1 MVSESEEPGFSFQ
14 DKRRVD
20 PDTFEVREQPAA
32 PEPEGNDEFAEIIEG
47 LVVEGDFDL
56 VEDKIAELTGD
67 LQRVHAEYANYRKRV
82 ERDRESMRD
91 LALGSALAEFL
102 PVLDDIGRAR
112 EHGDLEGAFKSVA
125 EALESTVGR
134 LGFERFG
141 AVGDPFD
148 PSLHE
153 AISHTESDQVTEPTC
168 VSVFSPGYRYAGR
181 VLRAAIVAVE
191 GPE

>member
-1 MVSESEEPGFSFQ
+1 VSESEEPGFSVQ

-20 PDTFEVREQPAA
+20 PETFEVREQPAA
-32 PEPEGNDEFAEIIEG
+32 PEPGASEEFAEIIEG
-47 LVVEGDFDL
+47 LVVDGEFEI
-56 VEDKIAELTGD
+56 VEDKIAELTED

-153 AISHTESDQVTEPTC
+153 AISHTASAEITEPTC

>member
-1 MVSESEEPGFSFQ
+1 VSESEEPGFSFQ